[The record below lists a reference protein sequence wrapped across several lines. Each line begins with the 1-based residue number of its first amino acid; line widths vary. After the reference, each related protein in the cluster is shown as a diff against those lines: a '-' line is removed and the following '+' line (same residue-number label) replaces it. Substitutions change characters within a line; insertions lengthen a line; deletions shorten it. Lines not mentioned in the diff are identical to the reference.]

1 MNSFHFIGDW
11 TPGRR
16 RHLASRVDSG
26 GIGGLRLD
34 RNAAST
40 AIGGIAIS
48 NAAPVAA
55 SSRVVLWEKYRSE
68 HWLAAASHQA
78 RKR

>member
-16 RHLASRVDSG
+16 RHRASRVSSG
-26 GIGGLRLD
+26 GVGGLRLD
-34 RNAAST
+34 RKDAAI
-40 AIGGIAIS
+40 AIGGIAMS
-48 NAAPVAA
+48 SAAPVAA